1 MKLNYLIARVF
12 LAWTF
17 LNFLDNFSNLN
28 LFFRILAHCVKA
40 NVAMVTHAAT
50 KVINFEKSQFGAVFF
65 SLLWTIVAAV
75 GYILQTAISKN

>member
-1 MKLNYLIARVF
+1 M
-12 LAWTF
+12 
-17 LNFLDNFSNLN
+17 
-28 LFFRILAHCVKA
+28 KA